1 MNGGSRLLFLGIFK
15 VEKLMNV
22 KGIFKPL
29 MTVSVYLR
37 SANTPT
43 ASRDSNIGVLL
54 NGGA

>member
-1 MNGGSRLLFLGIFK
+1 MVDPGFFFLGIFK